1 MSMLLIKYKSTIHQI
16 KINKMIQTLL
26 YIAQLLKTMYFK
38 KNRKLKIKMNFL
50 KMNRIKMHKLHQ
62 LKRIYL

>member
-16 KINKMIQTLL
+16 KINKMVQTFY

-50 KMNRIKMHKLHQ
+50 KMNIIKMRKLHQ

>member
-50 KMNRIKMHKLHQ
+50 KMNIIKMRKLHQ